1 MMMMIVRMVTKTSTD
16 NSNTAPTNG
25 ANSQPVSDLFPLFI
39 IHLDCHCKL
48 QSAKNHKNHI
58 IVFII
63 YKHTH

>member
-39 IHLDCHCKL
+39 SISFILIVIVNCRVPK
-48 QSAKNHKNHI
+48 I
-58 IVFII
+58 IKII
-63 YKHTH
+63 